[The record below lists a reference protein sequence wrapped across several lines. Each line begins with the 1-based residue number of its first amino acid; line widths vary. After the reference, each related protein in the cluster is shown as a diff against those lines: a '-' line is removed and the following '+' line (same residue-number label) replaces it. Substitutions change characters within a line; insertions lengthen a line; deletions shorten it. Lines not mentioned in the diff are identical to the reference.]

1 MQKNRPSKPTA
12 EPPMDQQHKERVA
25 LTSLFASLGL
35 TIAKAIVGIMTGS
48 LGILSEAGHS
58 LIDFGA
64 TVMTFIA
71 VRISGKPADDEHHYG
86 HGKVEAISALAE
98 TALLFLLSAV
108 VIFEAV
114 RRLFFHEGVHVEA
127 TIWAFA
133 VMLVSV
139 VVDFFRAR
147 ALSRAAKAT
156 GSQALEADALHF
168 SSDLWSSLAVLVGL
182 GGVWLGLPWADAVAA
197 IAVAI
202 LICLVGWRLVRR
214 TVDTLTDA
222 APRGV
227 RERVVEI
234 ARRMPGVV
242 AVERIRVRSS
252 GEKDFIDLDV
262 AVNRGLPLD
271 RVSAVK
277 DRLTAAIMKDS
288 PRTEVN
294 VTTEPRAVDD
304 ETIHEKVMVIARNRA
319 LAVHHVTVHEI
330 GDRLSV
336 SLDLEVDGKL
346 TLVDAHRIADQLE
359 EAIEEELGPTVEVET
374 HIEPLQPVD
383 AGREAPPER
392 VAVVTAALAEIAA
405 AGKVVREVHDVRV
418 RETADGEIV
427 NFHCRV
433 DPALTVAMVHDKVDE
448 VERGLKRRS
457 PLIKRV
463 IGHAEP
469 IR

>member
-1 MQKNRPSKPTA
+1 
-12 EPPMDQQHKERVA
+12 MDQKYKERVA

-35 TIAKAIVGIMTGS
+35 TIAKAVVGIMTGS

-64 TVMTFIA
+64 TVMTLIA

-98 TALLFLLSAV
+98 TALLFLLSAA

-133 VMLVSV
+133 VMTASV

>member
-1 MQKNRPSKPTA
+1 
-12 EPPMDQQHKERVA
+12 MDQKYKERVA

-35 TIAKAIVGIMTGS
+35 TIAKAVVGVMTGS

-64 TVMTFIA
+64 TVMTLIA

-98 TALLFLLSAV
+98 TALLFLLSAA
-108 VIFEAV
+108 VIFEAI

-133 VMLVSV
+133 VMIGSV

-168 SSDLWSSLAVLVGL
+168 SSDLWSSLAVLAGL

-277 DRLTAAIMKDS
+277 DRLAAAIMKDS

-392 VAVVTAALAEIAA
+392 VAMVTAALAEIAA
-405 AGKVVREVHDVRV
+405 VGKVGREGHDVRV

-433 DPALTVAMVHDKVDE
+433 DPSLTVAMVHDKVDK

>member
-1 MQKNRPSKPTA
+1 
-12 EPPMDQQHKERVA
+12 MDQQHKERVA
-25 LTSLFASLGL
+25 LTSLFASLAL
-35 TIAKAIVGIMTGS
+35 TIAKAIVGVMTGS

-98 TALLFLLSAV
+98 TALLFLLSAA
-108 VIFEAV
+108 VIFEAI

-133 VMLVSV
+133 VMAGSV

-271 RVSAVK
+271 RVSAIK
-277 DRLTAAIMKDS
+277 DRLSAAILKDS

-374 HIEPLQPVD
+374 HIEPLQPID

-433 DPALTVAMVHDKVDE
+433 DPTLTVATVHDKVDA

>member
-1 MQKNRPSKPTA
+1 
-12 EPPMDQQHKERVA
+12 MDQQHKERVA
-25 LTSLFASLGL
+25 LNSLFASLGL

-98 TALLFLLSAV
+98 TALLFLLSAA
-108 VIFEAV
+108 VIVEAI
-114 RRLFFHEGVHVEA
+114 RRLFFHDGVHVEA

-133 VMLVSV
+133 VMIGSV
-139 VVDFFRAR
+139 IVDFFRAR

-168 SSDLWSSLAVLVGL
+168 SSDLWSSLAVLIGL

-234 ARRMPGVV
+234 ARRTPGVV
-242 AVERIRVRSS
+242 LVERIRVRSS

-271 RVSAVK
+271 RVSAIK
-277 DRLTAAIMKDS
+277 DRLSAAILKDS

-304 ETIHEKVMVIARNRA
+304 ETIHEKVMVIARSRA

-346 TLVDAHRIADQLE
+346 TLAEAHRIADHLE
-359 EAIEEELGPTVEVET
+359 DAIEEELGPSVEVET

-405 AGKVVREVHDVRV
+405 SGKVVREVHDVRV

>member
-1 MQKNRPSKPTA
+1 
-12 EPPMDQQHKERVA
+12 
-25 LTSLFASLGL
+25 
-35 TIAKAIVGIMTGS
+35 
-48 LGILSEAGHS
+48 
-58 LIDFGA
+58 
-64 TVMTFIA
+64 VMTLIA

-98 TALLFLLSAV
+98 TALLFLLSAA

-133 VMLVSV
+133 VMTASV

-392 VAVVTAALAEIAA
+392 VAVVTAALAQIAA
-405 AGKVVREVHDVRV
+405 AGRVVREVHDVRV

>member
-1 MQKNRPSKPTA
+1 
-12 EPPMDQQHKERVA
+12 MDQQHKERVA

-98 TALLFLLSAV
+98 TALLFLLSAA

-114 RRLFFHEGVHVEA
+114 RRLFFHEGMHVEA

-133 VMLVSV
+133 VMIGSV

-346 TLVDAHRIADQLE
+346 TLADAHRIADHLE

-405 AGKVVREVHDVRV
+405 SGKVVREVHDVRV

>member
-1 MQKNRPSKPTA
+1 
-12 EPPMDQQHKERVA
+12 MDQKYKERVA
-25 LTSLFASLGL
+25 LTSLFASRGL
-35 TIAKAIVGIMTGS
+35 TIAKAVVGVMTGS

-64 TVMTFIA
+64 TVMTLIA

-98 TALLFLLSAV
+98 TALLFLLSAA

-133 VMLVSV
+133 VMTASV

>member
-1 MQKNRPSKPTA
+1 
-12 EPPMDQQHKERVA
+12 MDQKYKERVA

-35 TIAKAIVGIMTGS
+35 TIAKAVVGVMTGS

-64 TVMTFIA
+64 TVMTLIA

-98 TALLFLLSAV
+98 TALLFLLSAA
-108 VIFEAV
+108 VIFEAI

-133 VMLVSV
+133 VMIGSV

-168 SSDLWSSLAVLVGL
+168 SSDLWSSLAVLAGL

-277 DRLTAAIMKDS
+277 DRLAAAIMKDS

-392 VAVVTAALAEIAA
+392 VAMVTAALAEIAA
-405 AGKVVREVHDVRV
+405 VGKVVREVHDVRV

-433 DPALTVAMVHDKVDE
+433 DPSLTVAMVHDKVDK

>member
-1 MQKNRPSKPTA
+1 MPGS
-12 EPPMDQQHKERVA
+12 PMDQKYKERVA

-35 TIAKAIVGIMTGS
+35 TIAKAVVGVMTGS

-64 TVMTFIA
+64 TVMTLIA

-98 TALLFLLSAV
+98 TALLFLLSAA
-108 VIFEAV
+108 VIFEAI

-133 VMLVSV
+133 VMIGSV

-168 SSDLWSSLAVLVGL
+168 SSDLWSSLAVLAGL

-277 DRLTAAIMKDS
+277 DRLAAAIMKDS

-392 VAVVTAALAEIAA
+392 VAMVTAALAEIAA
-405 AGKVVREVHDVRV
+405 VGKVVREVHDVRV

-433 DPALTVAMVHDKVDE
+433 DPSLTVAMVHDKVDK

>member
-1 MQKNRPSKPTA
+1 
-12 EPPMDQQHKERVA
+12 MDQKYKERVA

-35 TIAKAIVGIMTGS
+35 TIAKAVVGVMTGS

-64 TVMTFIA
+64 TVMTLIA

-98 TALLFLLSAV
+98 TALLFLLSAA

-133 VMLVSV
+133 VMIGSV

-182 GGVWLGLPWADAVAA
+182 GGVWLDLPWADAVAA

-277 DRLTAAIMKDS
+277 DRLAAAIMKDS

-392 VAVVTAALAEIAA
+392 VAMVTAALAEIAA

-433 DPALTVAMVHDKVDE
+433 DPTLTVAMVHDKVDE